1 MFHDVWELNL
11 CSYFLFRTI
20 ILYEILVMLALYKD
34 WSDLFKNILWSDEA
48 VFHIGES
55 VNRHNCDFFLLL
67 LLWSPSIT
75 DDDDFLFNVEDT
87 T

>member
-1 MFHDVWELNL
+1 MIWVIVIGCGPNDHVGDDVGMVYRLINL
-11 CSYFLFRTI
+11 SLF
-20 ILYEILVMLALYKD
+20 
-34 WSDLFKNILWSDEA
+34 F
-48 VFHIGES
+48 
-55 VNRHNCDFFLLL
+55 